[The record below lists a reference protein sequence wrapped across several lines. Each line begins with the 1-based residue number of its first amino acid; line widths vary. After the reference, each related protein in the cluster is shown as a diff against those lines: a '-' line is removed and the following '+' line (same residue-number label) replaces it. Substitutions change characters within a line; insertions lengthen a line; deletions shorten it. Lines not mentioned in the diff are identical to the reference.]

1 MRYRNF
7 IWCMLVSV
15 GVMIA
20 HLFLGLHF
28 GLALV
33 LAAVGG
39 ATIGVVFPDST
50 GEGTEDETN

>member
-7 IWCMLVSV
+7 ILCMLVSV
-15 GVMIA
+15 GVMAA

-50 GEGTEDETN
+50 REKETNETD